1 MSVVEGE
8 LPPDF
13 TAAAGSPATEAS
25 PSRLESDSPQSPY
38 LRPHLEYALINHM
51 TISRRLCLRWIFLL
65 LSLVTVTMAAAK
77 DSPKGKY
84 LLFVGT
90 YTQKESKGIYA
101 YRFDAKSSELTP
113 LGVAAETTNP
123 SFLAIDPSR
132 RFLYAVNE
140 VPKYKGADSGAVSA
154 FAINRQTGKLS
165 LLSEVAS
172 RGADP
177 CYIAFDQTGKFALV
191 ANYTGGSVA
200 VFPVQNDARDDGH
213 IGEPSAFVQHAGS
226 SINKE
231 RQEGPH
237 AHWIETTPDN
247 RFAIAVDLGL
257 DELLVYRFDA
267 DVKNEAKNDTKKKPG
282 SLTANDP
289 PYAKLDPGAGPRH
302 LAFHPNGKFAYV
314 VNELQSSIT
323 AFSYEASC
331 GKLHKLTTVSTLP
344 KGFSGSNDT
353 AEIKVHPSG
362 KFLFASNRG
371 HDSIAVFSIDSHTGT
386 LTLVDHF
393 PSQGKTPRN
402 FEIDPAGKL
411 LFVANQDTN
420 NVVIFRI
427 DPNSGRLTPTGQ
439 TLHVPSPVCL
449 KFMASE

>member
-1 MSVVEGE
+1 
-8 LPPDF
+8 
-13 TAAAGSPATEAS
+13 
-25 PSRLESDSPQSPY
+25 
-38 LRPHLEYALINHM
+38 M
-51 TISRRLCLRWIFLL
+51 TISRRLCLHWIFLL
-65 LSLVTVTMAAAK
+65 LSLVTASAAK
-77 DSPKGKY
+77 ESPKGKY

-90 YTQKESKGIYA
+90 YTEKESKGIYA
-101 YRFDAKSSELTP
+101 YRFDATTSELTP

-123 SFLAIDPSR
+123 SFLAIDPSS

-140 VPKYKGADSGAVSA
+140 VRKYKGTDSGAVSA
-154 FAINRQTGKLS
+154 FAVDPRTGKLS
-165 LLSEVAS
+165 LLNEVAS

-177 CYIAFDQTGKFALV
+177 CYIAFDKTGKFTLV

-200 VFPVQNDARDDGH
+200 VFPVRDDGH
-213 IGEPSAFVQHAGS
+213 MGESSAFVQHAGS

-247 RFAIAVDLGL
+247 RFAIAADLGL
-257 DELLVYRFDA
+257 DELLLYRFDA
-267 DVKNEAKNDTKKKPG
+267 DPKTNPG

-302 LAFHPNGKFAYV
+302 LAFHPNGKFAYA
-314 VNELQSSIT
+314 VNELQSSVT
-323 AFSYEASC
+323 AFSYDVSRGE
-331 GKLHKLTTVSTLP
+331 LHKLKTVSTLP
-344 KGFSGSNDT
+344 KSFSGSNDA
-353 AEIKVHPSG
+353 AEVKVHPSG

-386 LTLVDHF
+386 LTFVDHF
-393 PSQGKTPRN
+393 PTQGKTPRN
-402 FEIDPAGKL
+402 FEIDPTGKL

-420 NVVIFRI
+420 NIVVFRI

-449 KFMASE
+449 KFMAIE

>member
-1 MSVVEGE
+1 M
-8 LPPDF
+8 
-13 TAAAGSPATEAS
+13 
-25 PSRLESDSPQSPY
+25 R
-38 LRPHLEYALINHM
+38 
-51 TISRRLCLRWIFLL
+51 ISRRLCLRWIFLL
-65 LSLVTVTMAAAK
+65 LSLLTVSAAK
-77 DSPKGKY
+77 DSPTNKY

-90 YTQKESKGIYA
+90 YTDKESKGIYA
-101 YRFDAKSSELTP
+101 YRFDATTSELTP
-113 LGVAAETTNP
+113 LGVAAETNNP
-123 SFLAIDPSR
+123 SFLAIDPTR

-154 FAINRQTGKLS
+154 FAIDRQTGKLT
-165 LLSEVAS
+165 LLNEVAS

-177 CYIAFDQTGKFALV
+177 CYIAFDKTGKFALV

-200 VFPVQNDARDDGH
+200 VFPVRNEARNEARNDARDDAQADGH
-213 IGEPSAFVQHAGS
+213 IGESSAFVQHVGS
-226 SINKE
+226 SVNKE

-267 DVKNEAKNDTKKKPG
+267 DAKYEGKNDAKTKPG

-289 PYAKLDPGAGPRH
+289 PYAKLAPGAGPRH

-323 AFSYEASC
+323 AFSYDASR
-331 GKLHKLTTVSTLP
+331 GELHKLKTVSTLP
-344 KGFSGSNDT
+344 KGFSGSNDA

-371 HDSIAVFSIDSHTGT
+371 HNSIALFSIDSHTST
-386 LTLVDHF
+386 LTLVDQF
-393 PSQGKTPRN
+393 PTQGKTPRN
-402 FEIDPAGKL
+402 FEIDPTGKL

-420 NVVIFRI
+420 NIVVFRI
-427 DPNSGRLTPTGQ
+427 GPNSGRLIPSGQ

-449 KFMASE
+449 KFMAIE

>member
-1 MSVVEGE
+1 
-8 LPPDF
+8 
-13 TAAAGSPATEAS
+13 
-25 PSRLESDSPQSPY
+25 
-38 LRPHLEYALINHM
+38 M
-51 TISRRLCLRWIFLL
+51 TISRRRCLQWLVLI
-65 LSLVTVTMAAAK
+65 LSLVTVTAAK
-77 DSPKGKY
+77 ESPKNKY

-90 YTQKESKGIYA
+90 YTEKESKGLYA
-101 YRFDAKSSELTP
+101 YRFDAASSELTP
-113 LGVAAETTNP
+113 LGLAAETTNP

-140 VPKYKGADSGAVSA
+140 VQNYKGASSGAVSA
-154 FAINRQTGKLS
+154 FAINHHTGKLS
-165 LLSEVAS
+165 LLNQVAS

-177 CYIAFDQTGKFALV
+177 CYIAFDNTGKYALV
-191 ANYTGGSVA
+191 ANYTGGSIA
-200 VFPVQNDARDDGH
+200 VFPVQSDGH
-213 IGEPSAFVQHAGS
+213 IGEPSAFVQHQGS
-226 SINKE
+226 SVNKE

-267 DVKNEAKNDTKKKPG
+267 RTG
-282 SLTANDP
+282 SPTANDS

-302 LAFHPNGKFAYV
+302 IAFHPNGKFAYV

-323 AFSYEASC
+323 TFTYDGIRGA
-331 GKLHKLTTVSTLP
+331 LQKLTTVTTLP

-393 PSQGKTPRN
+393 PTQGKTPRN
-402 FEIDPAGKL
+402 FEIDPTGKL
-411 LFVANQDTN
+411 LFVANQDTDN
-420 NVVIFRI
+420 IVVFRI
-427 DPNSGRLTPTGQ
+427 NPNNGRLTPTGQ

-449 KFMASE
+449 KFMPAE